1 MSIKDELLKYFSQF
15 QDSTGGYGINP
26 KPQGQLNAQSP
37 LGPQADLTPPDQ
49 TSNFGQLNPNIKPLG
64 TGGMNQLDTMQ
75 NAMSNPIDA
84 EKALG
89 QVAEKPAY
97 SDMQKQLI
105 AKSIGSM
112 GSQRMPSQPQLQMI
126 NAQKAFAQMPDA
138 TQPQQIQEFQPQQM
152 AMMLRRKHGGQ

>member
-26 KPQGQLNAQSP
+26 QPQGQLNAQSP
-37 LGPQADLTPPDQ
+37 LGPQADLTPPDK

-64 TGGMNQLDTMQ
+64 TGGVNQLDTMQ

-84 EKALG
+84 QKALG
-89 QVAEKPAY
+89 HVADKPAY

-138 TQPQQIQEFQPQQM
+138 TQSQQIQEFQPQQM